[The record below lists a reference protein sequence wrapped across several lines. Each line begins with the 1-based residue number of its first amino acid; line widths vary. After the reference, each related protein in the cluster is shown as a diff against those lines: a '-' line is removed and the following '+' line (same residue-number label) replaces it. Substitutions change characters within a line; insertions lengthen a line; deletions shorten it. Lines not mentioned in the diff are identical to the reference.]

1 MPSSKTIRIATWL
14 MGLMLFC
21 ACLCEVP
28 RTRASRS
35 RLKSIEQLA
44 DLQRSFQ
51 NPPDDS
57 RIMMRWWWFGP
68 AVTEAELER
77 EMRLMKEGG
86 IGGFEVQPVYPV
98 VLDDP
103 ASGISTRSFLSDDFI
118 EALRFTSKKAHE
130 LGLRFDLTLGSGWPY
145 GGPTVPIS
153 QAAGRLRVERV
164 NTPENSRRVALP
176 SIGAGEKLLA
186 VFAARAEGKSIAV
199 DTLREITDIND
210 RSIALPEALGG
221 TVQVQFFIA
230 SRTGMQVKR
239 PAVGSEGFV
248 LDHLDRAGV
257 DNYLKRVGDR
267 LMQAFDAGPPRAV
280 FCDSLEVYSSDWTGD
295 FLEEFQK
302 RRGYDLKPH
311 LPALVNDLGSKSAA
325 IRHDWGQT
333 LTELLN
339 DRFLKPLHEWSQKNK
354 TLLRIQCYGVPA
366 AALSSNAHADL
377 SEGEGH
383 RWKSLSSTRWASSAN
398 HLFGRPVTSS
408 ETWTWLHSPSF
419 RATPLDVKAEADLH
433 FLQGVN
439 QLIGHGWPYTA
450 PGVEYP
456 GWRFYAAGVF
466 NERNPWWIVMP
477 DLSKYLQ
484 RLSYLMRQGESRS
497 DVAIYLPNDDA
508 WAHITNGNTNL
519 IDLLRERLGPSL
531 IPSILESGY
540 NFDFFDDEVL
550 KLMGRVENGS
560 LALGSN
566 KYKAVILPNVEQL
579 PAETLSKL
587 VEFARTGGV
596 LIATQRIPVLS
607 PGFQAKLSDHQ
618 RIGDV
623 SKRLFKGPGAMGH
636 LVTDERNQL
645 AAVLTAALKPDVV
658 LTPTTPDIGFVHRAT
673 SDAEIYFV
681 ANTGNQP
688 RRVNATFRVEGLN
701 PEFWDPMSGEI
712 RAAAVVARSGDG
724 VSVGLELE
732 PYGSRVL
739 VFSRRTGSQLASVTG
754 VVLGPIDLST
764 GWQVS
769 FGESAVPVRIDNPRS
784 WTDDEKT
791 RYYSGVAAYD
801 KTFTLPSGF
810 LQKRTRIRLDF
821 GEGHPV
827 APPANPRANGMR
839 ALLEGA
845 VQEAAV
851 VTVNGRRAGSIWC
864 PPYSIDVTD
873 LLQSG
878 ENKVRIVVA
887 NTAINYMA
895 GHALPDYR
903 LLNLRYGE
911 RFQPQDMDQLQPV
924 PSGLLGRIRLISQ
937 LFK

>member
-1 MPSSKTIRIATWL
+1 MHPSQRIRIAT
-14 MGLMLFC
+14 GLIALSLFC
-21 ACLCEVP
+21 LWLREILPA
-28 RTRASRS
+28 RASDRS
-35 RLKSIEQLA
+35 VESIQQLA

-57 RIMMRWWWFGP
+57 KIMMRWWWFGP
-68 AVTEAELER
+68 AVSEAELER

-103 ASGISTRSFLSDDFI
+103 AGGISTRPFLSDDFI
-118 EALRFTSKKAHE
+118 EALRFTSKKARE

-145 GGPTVPIS
+145 GGPTVPIT

-164 NTPENSRRVALP
+164 NISENSRRVALP
-176 SIGAGEKLLA
+176 SIGAGEKLLS
-186 VFAARAEGKSIAV
+186 VFAARAEGKSIAA
-199 DTLREITDIND
+199 DTLREITDIHD
-210 RSIALPEALGG
+210 RSIVLPEGLAGPI
-221 TVQVQFFIA
+221 QVQFFIA

-248 LDHLDRAGV
+248 LDHLDRAAV

-280 FCDSLEVYSSDWTGD
+280 FCDSLEVYSSDWTGN

-339 DRFLKPLHEWSQKNK
+339 ERFLKPLHEWSQKNK

-366 AALSSNAHADL
+366 AALSSNAYADL

-439 QLIGHGWPYTA
+439 QLIGHGWPYTS

-466 NERNPWWIVMP
+466 NERNPWWMVMP

-484 RLSYLMRQGESRS
+484 RLSFLMRQGESRN
-497 DVAIYLPNDDA
+497 DVALYLPNDDA

-540 NFDFFDDEVL
+540 NFDFFDDDLL

-566 KYKAVILPNVEQL
+566 KYKAVILPNVERL

-587 VEFARTGGV
+587 VEFARAGGV
-596 LIATQRIPVLS
+596 LIATQRIPALS
-607 PGFQAKLSDHQ
+607 PGFQARISDHQ
-618 RIGDV
+618 RIGDG
-623 SKRLFKGPGAMGH
+623 SKRLFEGPDAIGH
-636 LVTDERNQL
+636 LVMDEANQL
-645 AAVLTAALKPDVV
+645 GSVLTAALKPDVV
-658 LTPTTPDIGFVHRAT
+658 LSPTTPDIGFVHRAT

-688 RRVNATFRVEGLN
+688 RRVKATFRVEGLN
-701 PEFWDPMSGEI
+701 PEWWDPMTGES
-712 RAAAVVARSGDG
+712 RAAAVVARSASG
-724 VSVGLELE
+724 VAVALELE

-739 VFSRRTGSQLASVTG
+739 VFSRRAVSPPASLTGE
-754 VVLGPIDLST
+754 VLGSIDLSAD
-764 GWQVS
+764 WEVS
-769 FGESAVPVRIDNPRS
+769 FGEGPAVKINNPRS
-784 WTDDEKT
+784 WTDDTRT
-791 RYYSGVAAYD
+791 RYYSGLAAYD
-801 KTFTLPSGF
+801 KIVTIPNAF
-810 LQKRTRIRLDF
+810 LQKRIRIRLDF
-821 GEGHPV
+821 GEGQAV

-839 ALLEGA
+839 ALFEGP
-845 VQEAAV
+845 VREAAI
-851 VTVNGRRAGSIWC
+851 VTLNGRRAGSIWC

-873 LLQSG
+873 FLRVG

-911 RFQPQDMDQLQPV
+911 RFQPQDMDQVQPV

-937 LFK
+937 VVK